1 MTMFIYGI
9 LAMSAIATISM
20 WVADNDIIRV
30 ICAGPFGWLSALLAI
45 TANHILRPCKRHN
58 RK

>member
-1 MTMFIYGI
+1 MTMFIYGM

-20 WVADNDIIRV
+20 WMADNDIIRV

-45 TANHILRPCKRHN
+45 TANRILYPHERHN